1 MGRRGRQS
9 GGSLHVVF
17 TSAWRSLAHQENKN
31 ICAAFRSKRAKGERG
46 ARGARGTCCSTR
58 SSLLPSRPSHPPP
71 PPNTTMLQYS
81 FWSYNLHHK
90 VAALSPQLDT
100 CGHPVVP
107 SDTSTTSASS
117 RVRLTAPAPP
127 PGGSTR
133 RGCRKTIYR
142 RGRARKRREGRWF
155 SHCSTCE
162 MVQ

>member
-1 MGRRGRQS
+1 MR
-9 GGSLHVVF
+9 VVF

-31 ICAAFRSKRAKGERG
+31 ICDAFRSKRARGQRG

-58 SSLLPSRPSHPPP
+58 SSLPPSRPAHPPP
-71 PPNTTMLQYS
+71 CTPHHHIAPILHN
-81 FWSYNLHHK
+81 WSYNLHHK

-100 CGHPVVP
+100 RGHPVVP
-107 SDTSTTSASS
+107 SKTSTTSASS

-133 RGCRKTIYR
+133 RGYRKTIYR
-142 RGRARKRREGRWF
+142 RGRVRKRRGGWWF